1 MGLDRVNDSVAMRA
15 DQHVAAATA
24 RRAPNVTAHLVAVDA
39 RLARTAVADGERA
52 VARLEAHNRSVNE
65 TAL

>member
-1 MGLDRVNDSVAMRA
+1 MRA